1 MLAPICLI
9 PSAVSELFAQVTE
22 TRQVTLADRFGLM
35 AATLDDSLTSEERDA
50 INRVLR
56 GICRGRFQVVDQLSA
71 LA

>member
-1 MLAPICLI
+1 MLSPICLI

-22 TRQVTLADRFGLM
+22 TRQVTLADRFGLL

-50 INRVLR
+50 INRVLS
-56 GICRGRFQVVDQLSA
+56 GIRRGRFQLVDELSA